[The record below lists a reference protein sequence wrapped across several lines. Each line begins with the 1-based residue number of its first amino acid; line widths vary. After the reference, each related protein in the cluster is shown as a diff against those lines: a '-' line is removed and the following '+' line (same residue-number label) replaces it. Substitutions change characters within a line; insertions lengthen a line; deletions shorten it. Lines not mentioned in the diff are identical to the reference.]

1 MTVIVFPPKTEG
13 GANGWT
19 VEERNQLE
27 ALYAARTNCGEV
39 SECAFETTEI
49 GEPQFF
55 LLGPAPRCD
64 CVLSISRVSGRYVVE
79 DGSGGF
85 ICDAAGLEEVM
96 QTASALQLR
105 RPATGLV
112 PRIALGWYAF
122 REFVE
127 GRTEPLVGEITEVAE
142 VLTHVVPQVAALA

>member
-1 MTVIVFPPKTEG
+1 
-13 GANGWT
+13 
-19 VEERNQLE
+19 
-27 ALYAARTNCGEV
+27 
-39 SECAFETTEI
+39 
-49 GEPQFF
+49 
-55 LLGPAPRCD
+55 
-64 CVLSISRVSGRYVVE
+64 
-79 DGSGGF
+79 
-85 ICDAAGLEEVM
+85 M

-127 GRTEPLVGEITEVAE
+127 ERTEPLVGEITEVAE